1 MSVNRAKKEQEV
13 AALKASLEGKEGV
26 ILAHNLGLT
35 VKQVTDFRANLRK
48 EGVSFKVTKNTL
60 ARRALEGT
68 KFAHLTKLLSGPT
81 GIVSAADPLTAARLT
96 YAFAKDNEKL
106 VILGGASGD
115 DALDP
120 AAIKTL
126 ALLPSLDA
134 LRGKIIG
141 ILQAPGAQLARLAQA
156 YADKGG
162 AGNAPAPAAAV
173 ASEEAPPAAEP
184 APAT

>member
-1 MSVNRAKKEQEV
+1 MSVNRAEKEKEV
-13 AALKASLEGKEGV
+13 EALKTAIKTQEIV
-26 ILAHNLGLT
+26 ILAHNNGLT
-35 VKQVTDFRANLRK
+35 VKQVTEFRSKLRK
-48 EGVSFKVTKNTL
+48 EGASFKVTKNTL

-68 KFAHLTKLLSGPT
+68 KFADLAKLLAGPT
-81 GIVSAADPLTAARLT
+81 GIVSAADPLVAARVT
-96 YAFAKDNEKL
+96 YNFAKDNEKL
-106 VILGGASGD
+106 VILGGLSSDG
-115 DALDP
+115 ALDP
-120 AAIKTL
+120 AAIKVL

-162 AGNAPAPAAAV
+162 ASAPAAA
-173 ASEEAPPAAEP
+173 APAEA